1 MIQRFIL
8 LKKLS
13 RKRKRFAQFLP
24 VINFTIWKYNKNM
37 AHAVWQAMYFTIFN
51 QVTDTIR
58 QMEQQIRTLKQLQL
72 QMEQQYI
79 EQKNQ
84 HISYTICKDFPA
96 RRNDHFL

>member
-1 MIQRFIL
+1 MPDFE
-8 LKKLS
+8 
-13 RKRKRFAQFLP
+13 
-24 VINFTIWKYNKNM
+24 
-37 AHAVWQAMYFTIFN
+37 AMYFTMFN

-96 RRNDHFL
+96 RRCGGYFQ

>member
-1 MIQRFIL
+1 MPDFE
-8 LKKLS
+8 
-13 RKRKRFAQFLP
+13 
-24 VINFTIWKYNKNM
+24 
-37 AHAVWQAMYFTIFN
+37 AMYFTMFN

-96 RRNDHFL
+96 RRNDHFLQHAGNGVAPLFVNY